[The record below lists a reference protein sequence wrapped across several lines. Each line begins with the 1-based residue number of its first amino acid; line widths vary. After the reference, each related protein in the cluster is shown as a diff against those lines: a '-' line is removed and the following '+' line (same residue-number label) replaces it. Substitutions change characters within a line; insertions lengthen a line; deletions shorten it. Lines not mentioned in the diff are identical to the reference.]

1 MGSFIETIENE
12 QGLPVS
18 DGDTINA
25 DFAEVLKRGLEG
37 ILRYTEKDV
46 DGKTTSKK
54 FQITDLSKD
63 AQAEY
68 QRIMERIKTA
78 SSGITISP
86 IDVVIKKI
94 QEAGYSVAE
103 VTGRKYEVQLNTKT
117 NKGLVLSR
125 KRINTNDAFRQ
136 FNNN

>member
-1 MGSFIETIENE
+1 DKLLKLELT
-12 QGLPVS
+12 VS
-18 DGDTINA
+18 
-25 DFAEVLKRGLEG
+25 
-37 ILRYTEKDV
+37 LRYIEEDV
-46 DGKTTSKK
+46 DCKSISKS
-54 FQITDLSKD
+54 FAISDLSQD

-68 QRIMERIKTA
+68 RRIMERIKTA

-103 VTGRKYEVQLNTKT
+103 VTGRKYELQLNTKT
-117 NKGLVLSR
+117 NKGIVLAR

-136 FNNN
+136 FNNNE